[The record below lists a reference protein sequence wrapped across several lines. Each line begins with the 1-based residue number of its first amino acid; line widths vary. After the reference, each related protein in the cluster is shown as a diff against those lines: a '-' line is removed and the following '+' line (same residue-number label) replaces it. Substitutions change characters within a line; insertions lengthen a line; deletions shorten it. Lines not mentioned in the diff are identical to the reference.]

1 MATVIRDVM
10 TPNPRTVDAETTV
23 KEAAKL
29 MRDHDIG
36 AVVVGGDQLRGIV
49 TDRDIVVRAIA
60 AGKSP
65 RTAKLGDICSDDLV
79 TVTPDDP
86 VDDAV
91 RLMRER
97 ALRRVLVAE
106 NGRPVG
112 IVSMGDLAVDRD
124 RESVLADVSAAP
136 PNR

>member
-1 MATVIRDVM
+1 MATLIRDVM
-10 TPNPRTVDAETTV
+10 TPNPRALDAETSV
-23 KEAAKL
+23 KDAAKL
-29 MRDHDIG
+29 MRDEDIG
-36 AVVVGGDQLRGIV
+36 AVVVGGDELRGIV

-60 AGKSP
+60 AGKAP
-65 RTAKLGDICSDDLV
+65 RTAKLGDICSDDVV
-79 TVTPDDP
+79 TVKPDDP

-91 RLMRER
+91 QLMRAR

-112 IVSMGDLAVDRD
+112 IVSMGDLAIDRD
-124 RESVLADVSAAP
+124 RESVLADVSAAR